1 MAQKM
6 EQLSHTGEELDK
18 AIAGWLNTLIPA
30 YTLPEQVTFKAALDP
45 TVPQVHLYWAW
56 ENTDYASGIMIRRKV
71 GSLPEHSEDGEL
83 VCNITG
89 TDTTTYDDSGF
100 DMEDPEQVGTMAA
113 PVTWYYRAFPY
124 NTNLQNQTHYQTTVN
139 LGVISVNV
147 YYLAESTTLA
157 SIIAGANFVFGSYGD
172 KQLVWRVANIG
183 EDRAQVILDSNIL
196 AITVQYD
203 SPETNNTNTDRKSYG
218 NNRWSLSNIRQWLN
232 ADGAAGE
239 WYEASHDYDV
249 AIAATQNRN
258 GFLYGFTE
266 AERGIIIP
274 ETHTMVLP
282 NIDGGGTETVVDTV
296 WLPSR
301 TEMGLGNENNNY
313 PEGEVFEIFDGDLNT
328 NANRAD
334 GFAVNYWL
342 RSANVGNA
350 NQARGVNGSGALG
363 NNLANLNYAVRA
375 GLTLPLSTVLSY
387 NEETGYFE
395 AVVV

>member
-1 MAQKM
+1 MAQNI
-6 EQLSHTGEELDK
+6 EQLSHTGQELDK

-30 YTLPEQVTFKAALDP
+30 YTLPEQVTFRAALDP

-56 ENTDYASGIMIRRKV
+56 ESTDYASGIMIRRKV

-89 TDTTTYDDSGF
+89 TETTTYDDAGF

-147 YYLAESTTLA
+147 YYLAESTTLT
-157 SIIAGANFVFGSYGD
+157 SIALGGDFVFGRWNSTP
-172 KQLVWRVANIG
+172 LIWRVANIQ
-183 EDRAQVILDSNIL
+183 EDRAQVILATNFL
-196 AITVQYD
+196 KITAQYD
-203 SPETNNTNTDRKSYG
+203 EREPNNPITDRNNG

-232 ADGAAGE
+232 SDGAAGE
-239 WYEASHDYDV
+239 WYVESHDYD
-249 AIAATQNRN
+249 AASNTTKNRS
-258 GFLYGFTE
+258 GFLYEFTE
-266 AERGIIIP
+266 AEKGIIIP
-274 ETHTMVLP
+274 EEHTMLLP
-282 NIDGGGTETVVDTV
+282 SIDGGGTETVVDTV

-301 TEMGLGNENNNY
+301 DEMGLGSENNSY
-313 PEGEVFEIFDGDLNT
+313 PEGSVFQLFDGDLNT

-334 GFAVNYWL
+334 GWNVIYWL
-342 RSANVGNA
+342 RTAYASIAINA
-350 NQARGVNGSGALG
+350 RYVAAAGSLG
-363 NNLANLNYAVRA
+363 SHIAYNSFAVRA
-375 GLTLPLSTVLSY
+375 GLTIPLSTVLSY
-387 NEETGYFE
+387 NEETGYHE